1 MTLCLRVRKQPWRYA
16 ISLYTNVKQLRLRVC
31 IVSVHPTRPR
41 AFDRCSPIKGSGQ
54 APIPLSIVFPSSK
67 SNGTPVPIDLVL
79 LAAVNIGYTSVSY
92 TVRKIKTLLQRS
104 LFPKSSA
111 RLPLPIARIAFAFA
125 LERLDTLTSDSIA
138 LGITITP
145 SRRSSVAERGSH
157 NP

>member
-1 MTLCLRVRKQPWRYA
+1 MFAYQ
-16 ISLYTNVKQLRLRVC
+16 
-31 IVSVHPTRPR
+31 
-41 AFDRCSPIKGSGQ
+41 GSGQ
-54 APIPLSIVFPSSK
+54 APIALSIVFPSSK

-79 LAAVNIGYTSVSY
+79 LAAVNIGYTSVRY
-92 TVRKIKTLLQRS
+92 TVRIIETL
-104 LFPKSSA
+104 PKSSA